1 MEEHI
6 IELEEEVLGHHVGAE
21 EDAAGEHHTA
31 IDVKRLWRAQNQ
43 PETVS
48 KTHNEILAPS
58 CIHML
63 ICRST

>member
-31 IDVKRLWRAQNQ
+31 IDVKRLWRAQNSPRQ
-43 PETVS
+43 
-48 KTHNEILAPS
+48 
-58 CIHML
+58 
-63 ICRST
+63 